1 VIKSIENSF
10 LWLLPMESECNKQ
23 VNEARENTEPVC
35 VLPVLL
41 HTPGFES
48 GVLSCS
54 RAASFLH
61 LWIMR

>member
-1 VIKSIENSF
+1 VIKSLEDSF

-35 VLPVLL
+35 VLPLLL
-41 HTPGFES
+41 HTPGLES

-54 RAASFLH
+54 RASLFSSSLDH
-61 LWIMR
+61 

>member
-1 VIKSIENSF
+1 VIKSIEDSF
-10 LWLLPMESECNKQ
+10 LWFLPMESECNKQ
-23 VNEARENTEPVC
+23 MNVARENTEPVC

-54 RAASFLH
+54 RVSLFSSSLDH
-61 LWIMR
+61 